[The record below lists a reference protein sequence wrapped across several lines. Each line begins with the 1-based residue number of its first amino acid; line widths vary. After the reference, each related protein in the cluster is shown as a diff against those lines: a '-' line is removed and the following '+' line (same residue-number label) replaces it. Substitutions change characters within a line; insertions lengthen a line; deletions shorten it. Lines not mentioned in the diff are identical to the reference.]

1 MKLEFHLWFW
11 AIKSEYTYDCHTTP
25 NELTVKNKMRG
36 TVSTDV
42 RVVTG
47 RTEGIWKGESD
58 VGVRERCFEDGD
70 GIEGVVGIIHN
81 LGNHTKKLGNGKMGG
96 NWVL

>member
-1 MKLEFHLWFW
+1 MWFW

-47 RTEGIWKGESD
+47 RTERIWGEESHF
-58 VGVRERCFEDGD
+58 ERR
-70 GIEGVVGIIHN
+70 EGVLR
-81 LGNHTKKLGNGKMGG
+81 LGL
-96 NWVL
+96 VSEER